1 MKVIVDT
8 SVWSL
13 ALRRK
18 TVADRAVVAA
28 LESLIE
34 DFRVQM
40 IGQIRQEILSGIKSE
55 AQFKE
60 LKSYFRAFSDYL
72 IQSDDYELAAQYFN
86 LCRANG
92 IQGSNTD
99 FLICAVAVNNKW
111 QIFTIDQ
118 DFQNFSTVLP
128 IQLFTP

>member
-1 MKVIVDT
+1 
-8 SVWSL
+8 
-13 ALRRK
+13 
-18 TVADRAVVAA
+18 
-28 LESLIE
+28 
-34 DFRVQM
+34 M